1 MTAARTADLVR
12 RSVDDCSA
20 VPAFNVITLEHAEGA
35 VRGLER
41 SNSAGILQFSER
53 ALLFH
58 GEPVEPILA
67 AVARLA
73 GAADVPVALHLD
85 HIENLD
91 LARRLVDAS
100 GELGV
105 TSIMVDFSTA
115 DRDRNVELTRA
126 AVDHAQAAGLW
137 VEAELGEIGGKDGA
151 HAHGART
158 DPEDARD
165 FTAQTGVDALA
176 VAIGSSHAMTSR
188 DARLDLE
195 LLGRLVRAVPVPL
208 VLHGS
213 SGVPEHELVAAVAA
227 GIRKVNVGTALNLAY
242 TDAVRR
248 VLDARPDLS
257 DPREYLAEAREAVA
271 VTVADF
277 ARAIRTAPTPTPAQQ
292 GAPE

>member
-1 MTAARTADLVR
+1 VTSARTADLIGLAIATGR
-12 RSVDDCSA
+12 A

-58 GEPVEPILA
+58 GEPVEPILV

-73 GAADVPVALHLD
+73 TDAGVPVALHLD

-100 GELGV
+100 GDLGV

-115 DRDRNVELTRA
+115 ARDHNVELTRS
-126 AVDHAQAAGLW
+126 AVDHAHAVGLW

-158 DPEDARD
+158 DPDDARD

-195 LLGRLVRAVPVPL
+195 LLGRLAQAVPVPL

-213 SGVPEHELVAAVAA
+213 SGVPERELVAAVEA
-227 GIRKVNVGTALNLAY
+227 GIRKVNVGTALNVAY

-248 VLDARPDLS
+248 VLEARRALS

-277 ARAIRTAPTPTPAQQ
+277 ARAIRTTPTPTQQ
-292 GAPE
+292 GATE

>member
-1 MTAARTADLVR
+1 VTSARTADLIGLAIATGR
-12 RSVDDCSA
+12 A

-58 GEPVEPILA
+58 GEPVEPILV

-73 GAADVPVALHLD
+73 TDAGVPVALHLD

-100 GELGV
+100 GDLGV

-115 DRDRNVELTRA
+115 ARDHNVELTRS
-126 AVDHAQAAGLW
+126 AVDHAHEVGLW

-158 DPEDARD
+158 DPDDARD

-195 LLGRLVRAVPVPL
+195 LLGRLAQAVPVPL

-213 SGVPEHELVAAVAA
+213 SGVPERELVAAVEA
-227 GIRKVNVGTALNLAY
+227 GIRKVNVGTALNVAY

-248 VLDARPDLS
+248 VLEARPALS

-277 ARAIRTAPTPTPAQQ
+277 VRAIRTTPTPTQQ
-292 GAPE
+292 GATE

>member
-1 MTAARTADLVR
+1 VTSARTADLIGLAIATGR
-12 RSVDDCSA
+12 A

-58 GEPVEPILA
+58 GEPVEPILV

-73 GAADVPVALHLD
+73 AAAGVPVALHLD
-85 HIENLD
+85 HIENLN

-100 GELGV
+100 GDLGV

-115 DRDRNVELTRA
+115 ARDHNVELTRS
-126 AVDHAQAAGLW
+126 AVDHAHAVGLW

-158 DPEDARD
+158 DPDDARD

-195 LLGRLVRAVPVPL
+195 LLGRLAQAVPVPL

-213 SGVPEHELVAAVAA
+213 SGVPERELVAAVEA
-227 GIRKVNVGTALNLAY
+227 GIRKVNVGTALNVAY

-248 VLDARPDLS
+248 VLEARPALS

-277 ARAIRTAPTPTPAQQ
+277 ARAIRTTPTPTQQ
-292 GAPE
+292 GATE